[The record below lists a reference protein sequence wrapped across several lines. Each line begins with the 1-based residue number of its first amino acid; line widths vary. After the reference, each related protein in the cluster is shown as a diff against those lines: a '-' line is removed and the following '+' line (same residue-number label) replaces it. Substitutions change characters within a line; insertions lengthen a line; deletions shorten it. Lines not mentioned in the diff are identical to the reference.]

1 MKIDK
6 LSEEFKQKVK
16 EKLDSAK
23 PEEKSQAIYEAA
35 VMIAEELNKGLIEEI
50 IAQSARAEADED
62 YRKKLGLRVLSE
74 EETKY
79 YEFMKEDVKMAITA
93 KQLDI
98 MPTSIIDRTLED
110 IRKES
115 DILSLIRMAP
125 ADVKKWIV
133 GSHSGSAVWG
143 ALTDIVKGE
152 MSANIDSLTIEQNK
166 LTVYLVIP
174 KAIRDLALPFVDKYF
189 MAVLKEAMQDGMIKG
204 YLDGDG
210 KAAPIGIMRQIDATN
225 TDGTKKAKTVRTDV
239 TKFSPKGLK
248 EVRKTLTNGGK
259 RVVTELHLICNPLD
273 EAEYVDPSL
282 YGEALVGGYKNTSFM
297 PIIKHPD
304 PNCPEGK
311 GIFTIRDVYTMGC
324 TNVKIDE
331 YDQTKALED
340 ADLVIGK
347 LYANGRADDN
357 NCAVVFDI
365 TKLEEYVLPVT
376 QVTQA
381 TS

>member
-225 TDGTKKAKTVRTDV
+225 TDGTKKAKTVKTDV